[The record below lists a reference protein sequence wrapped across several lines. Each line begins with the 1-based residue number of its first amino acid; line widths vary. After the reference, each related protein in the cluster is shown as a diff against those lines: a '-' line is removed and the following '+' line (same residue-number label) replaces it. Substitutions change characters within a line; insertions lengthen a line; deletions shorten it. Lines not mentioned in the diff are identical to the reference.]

1 MKATK
6 NGGEQMAANK
16 KLGLI
21 TLLVIVSGMV
31 LLIINGCGS
40 GEGGGGEVI
49 NETKEYRNIR
59 PVPEFS
65 DKAVE
70 SRYYSVTGYPVSDFI
85 TMHGDTLNSNE
96 VGVAIA
102 PDFTLEWEKE
112 PNLYIAEGPVFDSD
126 GNSYSSPVY
135 SGSGEILVSLSSD
148 GNFRWSVVSEQ
159 INSNGKPAGNGCG
172 SPLILND
179 PDIKGEQIVYIVTY
193 DTAWA
198 IECRTG
204 NVRWKVPT
212 GLLAPDMSNTDSYSM
227 HYHSF
232 GVSYDPVNDAIV
244 GVTGDGHVIVLERR
258 TGAQLMPE
266 PFNLPSSDSQG
277 VVFNEILKSLI
288 PYADAYLKNSGSL
301 SGYPGNSPYSFMY
314 SVLLGYG
321 NKVANHFCI
330 NPATGQYLIAA
341 TSPDD
346 FDGTTDGISEKGAL
360 YALSLKDGVI
370 TIDWRRDFEGGSGT
384 SPTLG
389 PDGNRVY
396 VGDNFGKVLAIDTK
410 KGDLIWEVDVKNQV
424 FASITASTDN
434 GELFCATNNA
444 IIKVV
449 DRGNTGEIAWIS
461 DLMAAPHFVP
471 TPGKTKLVNLLN
483 GSVGVNGVAVHMA
496 LALDIPGQSL
506 PVLTGVGLL
515 DRNTG
520 KVRSYA
526 LCSEESVGIMQIARD
541 GSFYMGYSP
550 VRRPI
555 TMAVN
560 TLRGLGLTLPP
571 LKGGVVKFKP
581 VHYEKLIRE
590 AAIAAEK
597 KLERAIE
604 TFGINEGKSTRVD
617 ILQTLRLIEQC
628 LGAVPKALDEGR
640 LTDQLAGNIN
650 SNLNS
655 AKAGLDVESLQLE
668 SMKSSLEFLKKIGAA
683 LSV

>member
-6 NGGEQMAANK
+6 NGGEQMASNK
-16 KLGLI
+16 KWGLI
-21 TLLVIVSGMV
+21 TLLGIVSGMM
-31 LLIINGCGS
+31 LFTINSCGS
-40 GEGGGGEVI
+40 SKGGGVT
-49 NETKEYRNIR
+49 NESKDKENRNIR

-65 DKAVE
+65 DKAAE

-96 VGVAIA
+96 VAVAIA
-102 PDFTLEWEKE
+102 PDFTLEWEKKPE
-112 PNLYIAEGPVFDSD
+112 LYIAEGPVFDRD
-126 GNSYSSPVY
+126 GNSYSSPIY
-135 SGSGEILVSLSSD
+135 AGSGEILVSLSSD
-148 GNFRWSVVSEQ
+148 GNFRWSVVSEH
-159 INSNGKPAGNGCG
+159 INTDGKPAGNGCG

-179 PDIKGEQIVYIVTY
+179 PDISGEQIVYIATY

-198 IECRTG
+198 IECGTG
-204 NVRWKVPT
+204 NVRWKMPT
-212 GLLAPDMSNTDSYSM
+212 GLLAPDMSNINSYSM

-232 GVSYDPVNDAIV
+232 GMSYDPVNDAIV

-258 TGAQLMPE
+258 TGAQLIPE
-266 PFNLPSSDSQG
+266 PFNLPGSDSQG
-277 VVFNEILKSLI
+277 VVFNEILKVLI
-288 PYADAYLKNSGSL
+288 PYADANLKKSGIL

-321 NKVANHFCI
+321 NKVANHFSV
-330 NPATGQYLIAA
+330 NPAAGQYLIAA
-341 TSPDD
+341 TSPDE
-346 FDGTTDGISEKGAL
+346 FDGTTDGVSEKGAL
-360 YALSLKDGVI
+360 YALSLKNGVI
-370 TIDWRRDFEGGSGT
+370 TIDWRRDFDGGSGT
-384 SPTLG
+384 SPTLR
-389 PDGNRVY
+389 PDGSRVY

-410 KGDLIWEVDVKNQV
+410 NGGLIWEVDVKNQI
-424 FASITASTDN
+424 FASITASADN

-461 DLMAAPHFVP
+461 DLTAAPHFVA

-560 TLRGLGLTLPP
+560 TLKGLGLTLPP
-571 LKGGVVKFKP
+571 LKGGIVKFKP

-590 AAIAAEK
+590 AALAAVE
-597 KLERAIE
+597 KLERAIA
-604 TFGINEGKSTRVD
+604 TININEGKSTKVD
-617 ILQTLRLIEQC
+617 ILQTIRLIEQC
-628 LGAVPKALDEGR
+628 RGAVPKALDEGR

-655 AKAGLDVESLQLE
+655 AEAGLDVESLQLE
-668 SMKSSLEFLKKIGAA
+668 SLQSSLEFLKTILTS